1 MLVYCCVLIPNK
13 PIALCCVSVYV
24 FIQFSVQEY
33 RQYGNLWL
41 IFSVPDK
48 SFFRFVSH
56 IYLPFKFSFEFQNQR
71 FI

>member
-1 MLVYCCVLIPNK
+1 MRKSSILLVFLCMLVYCCVLIPNK

-41 IFSVPDK
+41 IFSVPNK
-48 SFFRFVSH
+48 FLQVRQSH
-56 IYLPFKFSFEFQNQR
+56 IFT
-71 FI
+71 I